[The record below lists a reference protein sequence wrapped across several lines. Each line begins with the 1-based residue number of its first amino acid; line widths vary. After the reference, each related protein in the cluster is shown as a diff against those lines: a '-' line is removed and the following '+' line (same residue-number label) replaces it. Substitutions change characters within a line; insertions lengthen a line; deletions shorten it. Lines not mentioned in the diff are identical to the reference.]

1 MCGITGYINTD
12 FRPVRNTDRILKML
26 KVQKHRGPDDSG
38 IRLFSLLSASSAETS
53 CLTPESIDADFEGI
67 LGFNRLSILDL
78 SMNGHQPML
87 NPDNN
92 VIIALNGEI
101 YNAFDFRNELQ
112 DWGYKFRSATDT
124 EIVLALYLRHGF
136 EGMLERLNGM
146 FALIVIDLRSREL
159 YLARDRFGIK
169 PLYYILNDRVLAF
182 SSELKSFAF
191 LEDFEF
197 TLNSTKLD
205 EYLLFRNNLSG
216 TLFEG
221 LESLEPGHYL
231 NYRSGQELI
240 KSRYYDVNDYSRSK
254 RSGTLDSFGTEVREW
269 LDKSV
274 RSQLVSDV
282 KLGCQLSGGIDS
294 SLVTWLANTNAKNGS
309 FESVSIVFK
318 NKLFSEESYIDRVT
332 ETLGIK
338 SHKFLLDNEYY
349 LDNLGKAT
357 WHLESPLNHPNT
369 VAVYKLSQR
378 AKDYVT
384 VLLSGEGADE
394 VFGGYKRFYDIQYPF
409 SVNRLLTE
417 LNRNLN
423 NPSEVFRYFLDNRQ
437 RAIMS
442 NAYMTPFLAGRLM
455 RNFSRDRAISD
466 RLALYN
472 TLSGSGFDKQ
482 IKYEMKTFLPDLL
495 IRQDKMSM
503 AHSIEN
509 RVPFLDNE
517 VVNGAFSI
525 PEQFLMLRDSS
536 IGKNTEKYLL
546 KKMTAAVFGEDF
558 AFRKKMGFG
567 IPVKEFFS
575 DEKFREYMNDQVLPG
590 IRHRGLFSYKLVSGW
605 FENIKTLKYTE
616 MEALWIVISFEIWAA
631 IYLDKCYVNSYT

>member
-53 CLTPESIDADFEGI
+53 CLTPESIDADFEGV

-231 NYRSGQELI
+231 NYRSGQKLI